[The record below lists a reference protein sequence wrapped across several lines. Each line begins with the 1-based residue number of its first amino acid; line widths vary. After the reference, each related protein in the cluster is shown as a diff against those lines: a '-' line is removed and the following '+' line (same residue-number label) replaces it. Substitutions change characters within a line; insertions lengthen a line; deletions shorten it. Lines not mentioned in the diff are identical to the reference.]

1 MEYFWIVKEN
11 EMTTNKKDHG
21 RKISECVLTYFIV
34 STETVCIKKG
44 NNKPFPFITL
54 KSFHPY

>member
-1 MEYFWIVKEN
+1 
-11 EMTTNKKDHG
+11 MTTNKKDCG
-21 RKISECVLTYFIV
+21 KISELVLTYFIV
-34 STETVCIKKG
+34 SAETVCVKKG